1 MSVIEIL
8 MARLVGYILHHTF
21 GNLNENSLLHSI
33 LVAEE
38 KLFGLLKSL
47 KPIWLVARKFI

>member
-1 MSVIEIL
+1 MSEIEIL
-8 MARLVGYILHHTF
+8 MARLMGYILHHTF

-38 KLFGLLKSL
+38 SV
-47 KPIWLVARKFI
+47 I